1 MGAGLGRL
9 LGPGLGCSV
18 GFIVGVGVGC
28 LVGAFVGSKVGG
40 TNTGVG
46 YACGQLSRRK
56 ESIRR
61 LISMT
66 LWVVSDRLLVVRTL
80 GLLVVR
86 TLRLLIVIPILG
98 LLVIRVLVVTE

>member
-46 YACGQLSRRK
+46 YAVNFPGEK
-56 ESIRR
+56 YPF
-61 LISMT
+61 
-66 LWVVSDRLLVVRTL
+66 
-80 GLLVVR
+80 G
-86 TLRLLIVIPILG
+86 G
-98 LLVIRVLVVTE
+98 